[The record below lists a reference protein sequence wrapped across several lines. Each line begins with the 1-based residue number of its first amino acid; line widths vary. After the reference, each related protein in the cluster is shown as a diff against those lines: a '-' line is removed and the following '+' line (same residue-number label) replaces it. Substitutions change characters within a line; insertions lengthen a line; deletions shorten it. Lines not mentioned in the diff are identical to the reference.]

1 MSEDMENNGKNT
13 GVPSIVD
20 VWEARRR
27 SLQIVKKTP
36 LIFSFDISERTGRN
50 IFLKLENLHETGA
63 FKIRGAA
70 NKILSLTAEQ
80 QKRGVATYSTGNHG
94 IAVAY
99 VAKQLNIPAYVFI
112 SRRVPEA
119 KVNGLRR
126 LGAVVRINGSSQDE
140 AGEHCYKEAKE
151 EEYTVVE
158 PFDDPYVIAGQ
169 GTIGL
174 EILEELPSVDTVVIP
189 LSGGGLLSGVAMA
202 LKSNNPAIRIIGVS
216 MEQGAVMYHSLKAG
230 KPVVMEEADT
240 LADSLLG
247 GIGTDNRYT
256 FNMVQKYMDDVVLIP
271 EADIARGMAYIMQ
284 NHRMIVEGAAAIG
297 AGALLGGRLEK
308 LGKNVAVIVS
318 GNNVNISS
326 FMQAVEHYL
335 P

>member
-1 MSEDMENNGKNT
+1 MAEDMEINGANT
-13 GVPSIVD
+13 GIPNIID
-20 VWEARRR
+20 VWDARRR
-27 SLQIVKKTP
+27 SSRLVKRTP
-36 LIFSFDISERTGRN
+36 LMHSYDISEQIGCN
-50 IFLKLENLHETGA
+50 VFLKMENLHEIGA

-70 NKILSLTAEQ
+70 NKILSLTAEE

-99 VAKQLNIPAYVFI
+99 VAKQLGIPAYVFI

-119 KVNGLRR
+119 KIKGLRR
-126 LGAVVRINGSSQDE
+126 LGAVVRINGNSQDE
-140 AGEHCYKEAKE
+140 AGEHCYKAARE
-151 EEYTVVE
+151 EGYNVVE

-202 LKSNNPAIRIIGVS
+202 LKASNPGIRVIGVS

-230 KPVVMEEADT
+230 RPVVMKEADT

-256 FNMVQKYMDDVVLIP
+256 FSMVQKYMDDVALIP
-271 EADIARGMAYIMQ
+271 EEDIAKGMAYILQ

-297 AGALLGGRLEK
+297 TGAILGGKLEK

-318 GNNVNISS
+318 GNNVNIAS
-326 FMQAVEHYL
+326 FMQAVKKYL